1 MLQFQT
7 SSHLEPRFCLH
18 CGLPVTTSIFEANP
32 KEGSHFC
39 CAGCAAVYELIH
51 HLGLTK
57 FYELKAQAISG
68 PTQPAPPIFSSYQHY
83 DDPEFQA
90 LYIKPGPN
98 ESLQINLFLDGIH
111 CAACVWLIEK
121 LPQLLDGVLESRVDF
136 ARSVVTVRY
145 TEQCNLS
152 QIAALLHSLGY
163 KPHPVGLNNE
173 QSLRRRS
180 EREFLLR
187 LGISGACA
195 GNTMMLAISLYQGF
209 FTGIEHE
216 YALLHQ
222 WACLILTLPVVFYCA
237 LPFYRAALGGLRH
250 GVLHIDLPISLGIIT
265 GFVASVFNTVR
276 GAGHVYYESICML
289 VFLLLVG
296 RWFQR
301 QGVEKALDQT
311 ELLFSLSP
319 ISALRRKV
327 GGTQGE
333 TEEIFSARLVPGDI
347 IEVLAD
353 SVIPA
358 DGIVLEG
365 RSKTNCALLT
375 GESTPESVAPG
386 VPVYCGTHNLAS
398 PITITVTKLHQESRL
413 GTLMEKLAL
422 AGRDKAPIIELTDR
436 LSGYFVSA
444 VLISALACA
453 IYWFSTAGLFPAI
466 DHTLALLIVTCP
478 CALGLAAP
486 VTLSIAIKKAS
497 RSGLL
502 IRGSDVIEK
511 LARITQVF
519 FDKTGTLTEGRLMVK
534 RCELSRS
541 HEDAELLRVLNIVLA
556 LEQKSQH
563 PIGGSLREFALKNNA
578 HPIELLDVTVVT
590 GKGVTGILPDGR
602 KVLLGSVGFL
612 KENNIPFS
620 HQDDSII
627 ETFIDEH
634 ISPVILVE
642 DGKLA
647 AVFGVGDRVRDGVTQ
662 VIEDIRHMGITP
674 HMLSG
679 DLPQIAEHLASEV
692 GIPKNEVYAGASPEQ
707 KLEVIKDSS
716 IRTPTAMIGD
726 GANDAAAL
734 KAATVGV
741 GVQGGAEI
749 CLQVADVFIANREA
763 QTISELFY
771 GARRTMEVIKLNL
784 AFSVFYN
791 LLGGTLAVVGV
802 VNPLIAAI
810 LMPLSSLSVVLTS
823 VSCRTFKAK
832 LWT

>member
-1 MLQFQT
+1 MPQSQT
-7 SSHLEPRFCLH
+7 SKHLAPRSCLH
-18 CGLPVTTSIFEANP
+18 CGLPVPSTLVEATP
-32 KEGSHFC
+32 KDGSLFC
-39 CAGCAAVYELIH
+39 CSGCAAVYELIH

-57 FYELKAQAISG
+57 FYDLKAQTVSG
-68 PTQPAPPIFSSYQHY
+68 PTRPAPPILSSYQHY
-83 DDPEFQA
+83 DDSDFQA
-90 LYIKPGPN
+90 LYTKASADD
-98 ESLQINLFLDGIH
+98 SLQVSLFLDGIH

-121 LPQLLDGVLESRVDF
+121 LPQLLPGVLEARVDF
-136 ARSVVTVRY
+136 ARSVVLVRY
-145 TEQCNLS
+145 IKDCKLS

-163 KPHPVGLNNE
+163 KPHPVGVSNE
-173 QSLRRRS
+173 QDIRRRS

-195 GNTMMLAISLYQGF
+195 GNTMMLAISLYQGL

-216 YALLHQ
+216 YALLHE
-222 WACLILTLPVVFYCA
+222 WACLILTLPVVLYCA
-237 LPFYRAALGGLRH
+237 IPFYRAALGGLKH

-265 GFVASVFNTVR
+265 GFVASVFNTLK
-276 GAGHVYYESICML
+276 GSGHVYYESICML

-301 QGVEKALDQT
+301 QGIEKALDQT

-327 GGTQGE
+327 GGATGE

-347 IEVLAD
+347 IEVLPNN
-353 SVIPA
+353 VIPA
-358 DGIVLEG
+358 DGVVLEG
-365 RSKTNCALLT
+365 RTKINCALLT

-386 VPVYCGTHNLAS
+386 VEVNCGTLNLEN
-398 PITITVTKLHQESRL
+398 PIAITVTKLHSESRL
-413 GTLMEKLAL
+413 GLLMEKLAI

-436 LSGYFVSA
+436 LSGYFVFA
-444 VLISALACA
+444 VLVSSLACA
-453 IYWFSTAGLFPAI
+453 SYWFFTAGLFPAI

-497 RSGLL
+497 RGGLL

-534 RCELSRS
+534 RCELSNPQNGT
-541 HEDAELLRVLNIVLA
+541 DLMRVLNTVLA
-556 LEQKSQH
+556 LEQRSQH
-563 PIGGSLREFALKNNA
+563 PIGGSLREFALTHNA
-578 HPIELLDVTVVT
+578 IPIELLDLISTT
-590 GKGVTGILPDGR
+590 GKGLTGVLKDGE

-612 KENNIPFS
+612 KENAVTFS
-620 HQDDSII
+620 NLDNSTI
-627 ETFIDEH
+627 ETFINEH
-634 ISPVILVE
+634 ISPVILAE
-642 DGKLA
+642 NGKVV
-647 AVFGVGDRVRDGVTQ
+647 AVFGVGDRVREGVSQ
-662 VIEDIRHMGITP
+662 VITDIRGLGITP
-674 HMLSG
+674 HILSG
-679 DLPQIAEHLASEV
+679 DLPQIAEHIASEV
-692 GIPKNEVYAGASPEQ
+692 GIPKSQVYAGASPEQ
-707 KLEVIKDSS
+707 KLGVIKDSTS
-716 IRTPTAMIGD
+716 RTPTAMVGD

-749 CLQVADVFIANREA
+749 CLQVADVFIANIDSR
-763 QTISELFY
+763 TISELFF
-771 GARRTMEVIKLNL
+771 GARRTMNVIKLNL

-791 LLGGTLAVVGV
+791 LLGGTLAVIGV
-802 VNPLIAAI
+802 VNPLVAAI

-823 VSCRTFKAK
+823 ISCRTFKAK